1 MATPHS
7 DTDPTVDPIRQRRE
21 QFRFWVN
28 LAKRLGYGLLLV
40 AIVLFFVA
48 FAVDFNS
55 TMATLIIV
63 AFVASCVL
71 LAPSIVLGY
80 AVKAADRADRDDTW

>member
-1 MATPHS
+1 MTVPAS
-7 DTDPTVDPIRQRRE
+7 EFDPVLQRRE
-21 QFRFWVN
+21 HVRRWVN
-28 LAKRLGYGLLLV
+28 LAKRLGYTLLL
-40 AIVLFFVA
+40 AAMVLFFVA
-48 FAVDFNS
+48 LATDFNA

-80 AVKAADRADRDDTW
+80 AVKAADRADRDDSW